1 MTNSIKLPFTY
12 SKSRLQAD
20 LALCQKI
27 EWPLHFNQKDFT
39 GHWSS
44 FSLRSISGL
53 ESDILAT
60 PNAVFQDTPTLQKCK
75 YFQEIIDQFDC
86 PKEAVRLL
94 SLSPKSY
101 IKEHTDVASGYEDG
115 FFRIHIPVQTNEKVV
130 FRVNGD
136 VLPMQIGECWYANFN
151 LPHYVANNGS
161 CDRIHL
167 VIDCL
172 RNEWSDA
179 LFAEIGYSFEAEKKS
194 KYDNKT
200 KLLMIQ
206 QLSLMKTETA
216 EDMIKQLEKELAEEK

>member
-1 MTNSIKLPFTY
+1 MTNYIKLPFSY

-20 LALCQKI
+20 LTLCQKI
-27 EWPLHFNQKDFT
+27 DWPLHFNQNDFT

-44 FSLRSISGL
+44 FSLRSISGN

-75 YFQEIIDQFDC
+75 YFQEIINQFDC

-94 SLSPKSY
+94 SLSPNSY
-101 IKEHTDVASGYEDG
+101 IKEHTDAASGYEDG
-115 FFRIHIPVQTNEKVV
+115 FFRIHIPIQTNEKVV
-130 FRVNGD
+130 FRVNGK
-136 VLPMQIGECWYANFN
+136 VLPMQTGECWYANFN
-151 LPHYVANNGS
+151 LPHYVANDGD

-179 LFAEIGYSFEAEKKS
+179 LFAEIGYDFEAEKKG

-200 KLLMIQ
+200 KLLMIEH
-206 QLSLMKTETA
+206 LSLMKTEA
-216 EDMIKQLEKELAEEK
+216 ADELIKSLKQELNY